1 MSKEG
6 DGLMKTLHLYVVRHG
21 KTYFNRYNK
30 LQGWGNSPLVESGIQ
45 DAYQAGHKLSQ
56 VHFKAAYS
64 SDTTRAM
71 DTAKIILDEN
81 KNSRDISLITDA
93 KFREEFYGSFE
104 GSNMDVAWTS
114 AGAPVGLR
122 TYAEIVDQYGVDKTK
137 DLLKDADP
145 WHDAENS
152 EEYWQRVLAGLK
164 RILTNPVLDDGDNVL
179 LISHG
184 NTLISLADRFGE
196 GKIAVHERPANG
208 SISQMELNKDGLSII
223 TYNNEPVRD

>member
-1 MSKEG
+1 M
-6 DGLMKTLHLYVVRHG
+6 
-21 KTYFNRYNK
+21 
-30 LQGWGNSPLVESGIQ
+30 ESGIQ

>member
-1 MSKEG
+1 
-6 DGLMKTLHLYVVRHG
+6 MKTLNLYVVRHG

-30 LQGWGNSPLVESGIQ
+30 LQGWGNSPLVASGIQ
-45 DAYQAGHKLSQ
+45 DAHQAGQKLSQ
-56 VHFKAAYS
+56 VHFKAAYC

-71 DTAKIILDEN
+71 DTAKIILEEN
-81 KNSRDISLITDA
+81 KNSREISLITDA

-104 GSNMDVAWTS
+104 GTNMDAAWTS

-122 TYAEIVDQYGVDKTK
+122 TYSEIVDKYDVDKTK
-137 DLLKDADP
+137 DLLKEADP

-152 EEYWQRVLAGLK
+152 EEFWQRVLAGFK

-184 NTLISLADRFGE
+184 NSLISLADRFGE

-208 SISQMELNKDGLSII
+208 SISQMELSKDGLTIL
-223 TYNNEPVRD
+223 TYNNEPVKD

>member
-1 MSKEG
+1 
-6 DGLMKTLHLYVVRHG
+6 MKTLHLYVVRHG

-30 LQGWGNSPLVESGIQ
+30 LQGWGNSPLVESGIK

-56 VHFKAAYS
+56 VHFKAAYC

-81 KNSRDISLITDA
+81 KNNRDISLITDA

-104 GSNMDVAWTS
+104 GANMDVAWTS

>member
-1 MSKEG
+1 
-6 DGLMKTLHLYVVRHG
+6 MKTLHLYVVRHG

-30 LQGWGNSPLVESGIQ
+30 LQGWGNSPLVESGIK

>member
-1 MSKEG
+1 
-6 DGLMKTLHLYVVRHG
+6 MKTLHLYVVRHG

-30 LQGWGNSPLVESGIQ
+30 LQGWGNSPLVESGIK

-104 GSNMDVAWTS
+104 GANMDVAWTS

-208 SISQMELNKDGLSII
+208 SISQMELDKDGLSII
-223 TYNNEPVRD
+223 TYNNEPVQD

>member
-1 MSKEG
+1 
-6 DGLMKTLHLYVVRHG
+6 MKTLHLYVVRHG

-30 LQGWGNSPLVESGIQ
+30 LQGWGNSPLVESGIK

-104 GSNMDVAWTS
+104 GANMDVAWTS

-223 TYNNEPVRD
+223 TYNNEPVQD

>member
-1 MSKEG
+1 
-6 DGLMKTLHLYVVRHG
+6 MKTLHLYVVRHG

-30 LQGWGNSPLVESGIQ
+30 LQGWGNSPLVESGIK

-104 GSNMDVAWTS
+104 GANMDVAWTS

-164 RILTNPVLDDGDNVL
+164 RILTSPVLDDGDNVL

-223 TYNNEPVRD
+223 TYNNEPVQD

>member
-1 MSKEG
+1 
-6 DGLMKTLHLYVVRHG
+6 MKTLHLYVVRHG

-30 LQGWGNSPLVESGIQ
+30 LQGWGNSPLVESGIK

-104 GSNMDVAWTS
+104 GANMDVAWTS

-196 GKIAVHERPANG
+196 GKITVHERPANG

-223 TYNNEPVRD
+223 TYNNEPVQD